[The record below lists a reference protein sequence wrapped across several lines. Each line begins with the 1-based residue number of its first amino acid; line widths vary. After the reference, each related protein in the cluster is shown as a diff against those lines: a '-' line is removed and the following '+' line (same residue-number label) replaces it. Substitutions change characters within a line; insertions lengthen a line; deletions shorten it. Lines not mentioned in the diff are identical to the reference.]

1 MDIVEALA
9 SNPLPTSIAVVIAVA
24 AILGYYFFVIPL
36 MDDHKKLKEK
46 SSAQEEE
53 LERLKT
59 AGDRRFTEQ
68 LDEINLALTTLRSS
82 FEEGDTDRLEK
93 FKKIE
98 AFVAESSKYHADL
111 HQNGNYLQTQIDELS
126 KSLQKM
132 GDGAQ
137 AFVNG
142 AKVRDDSIDR
152 LLSEVNRNMYN
163 INEKQSQILG
173 ALLGMGRIQDRNKG
187 I

>member
-1 MDIVEALA
+1 MDIVQALA

-36 MDDHKKLKEK
+36 IDDHKKLKEK
-46 SSAQEEE
+46 SKAQEEE
-53 LERLKT
+53 LSVLKNKGDER
-59 AGDRRFTEQ
+59 FISQ
-68 LDEINLALTTLRSS
+68 LDEINLALSTIRSS

-98 AFVAESSKYHADL
+98 AFVAESGKYQSDL
-111 HQNGNYLQTQIDELS
+111 HHSSVHLQSQIAELS
-126 KSLQKM
+126 MALKKM
-132 GDGAQ
+132 SEDALVS
-137 AFVNG
+137 VNSS
-142 AKVRDDSIDR
+142 KVRDETMDR
-152 LLSEVNRNMYN
+152 LLTEVNRNMYN